1 MMELHRFEKE
11 GGPTPTRV
19 NEQEGGH
26 CIPVRETLREN
37 GQQRTRKREKEN
49 KPKKKQRAD
58 NERTSPIANL
68 GAMGEGG
75 GDVVPHMT

>member
-1 MMELHRFEKE
+1 M
-11 GGPTPTRV
+11 
-19 NEQEGGH
+19 
-26 CIPVRETLREN
+26 RETLREN

-68 GAMGEGG
+68 GVMGEGG